1 MIISYSFHQKY
12 VAGIDVGTIIT
23 LIPTLLGLWII
34 VSIPVY
40 VAARVVTG
48 GMARFTQAMGAT
60 ILGPAAYLAVI
71 TVSTAILG
79 SIVGGIATLPAV
91 ILALLAWLWIY
102 KASFKIGWLAATGI
116 AVLAIIVFIAA
127 SFVVVFAMGMFMP
140 GTTPPVLPATPL
152 RQV

>member
-12 VAGIDVGTIIT
+12 VASIDVGTIIT

-40 VAARVVTG
+40 VAARGVTG
-48 GMARFTQAMGAT
+48 GVARFTQAMGAT

-71 TVSTAILG
+71 TVSTAVLG

-91 ILALLAWLWIY
+91 VLALLAWLWIY
-102 KASFKIGWLAATGI
+102 KVSFKIGWLAAIGI
-116 AVLAIIVFIAA
+116 AVLAIIVFIVA
-127 SFVVVFAMGMFMP
+127 SFAVVFAMGMLMP
-140 GTTPPVLPATPL
+140 SITPPMLPATPL

>member
-48 GMARFTQAMGAT
+48 GVARFTQAMGAT
-60 ILGPAAYLAVI
+60 ILGLAAYLVVI

-140 GTTPPVLPATPL
+140 GTTPAVLPATPL